1 MKSPTKQTV
10 INQTT
15 TTQMIKFGINALKK
29 LYFKL
34 LCKIELIRR
43 IDIDAGGTVHI
54 NANVIIH
61 GNVTSYGIKNH

>member
-15 TTQMIKFGINALKK
+15 TTQMIKFGINA
-29 LYFKL
+29 
-34 LCKIELIRR
+34 
-43 IDIDAGGTVHI
+43 
-54 NANVIIH
+54 NVIIH